1 MERKFI
7 LKIMIVFALF
17 IAAIQLSSNNVQA
30 LEICDDGE
38 YSLILGISPRDYDAD
53 IDGEQEKLI
62 RFNFDKD
69 ETTVKVSD
77 ITRDIEGFNGTT
89 KFKGWGKNYNSEELV
104 TQLNVSD
111 FSMSVIFQ
119 CQDGV

>member
-53 IDGEQEKLI
+53 IDGEQEKKSDLI
-62 RFNFDKD
+62 LIK
-69 ETTVKVSD
+69 
-77 ITRDIEGFNGTT
+77 
-89 KFKGWGKNYNSEELV
+89 
-104 TQLNVSD
+104 
-111 FSMSVIFQ
+111 MSV
-119 CQDGV
+119 

>member
-38 YSLILGISPRDYDAD
+38 YSLILGISPRDYDA
-53 IDGEQEKLI
+53 E
-62 RFNFDKD
+62 
-69 ETTVKVSD
+69 
-77 ITRDIEGFNGTT
+77 
-89 KFKGWGKNYNSEELV
+89 Y
-104 TQLNVSD
+104 
-111 FSMSVIFQ
+111 
-119 CQDGV
+119 